1 VSTKRVETVLA
12 MMASIEAFSLT
23 RAWTGLGND
32 EFFWEP
38 VAGAWSVRRR
48 EECWSATPFGNGD
61 WVADFDDEQSVA
73 AQLHGQVEPLTTIG
87 WLLWHIGSL
96 PHRLAQLDFLGGNR
110 TLASGWTS
118 PYLSEHR
125 IFSQASEATETLRT
139 GWDDLRV
146 ALERVDDEQLE
157 QPVAQYTYASAPR
170 RGGLLALGPPG
181 PTLPAFSPVASALN
195 EIGHHATQ
203 ICVLRDL
210 HRWTAWSSSGT
221 RQRFPNLVG
230 GCCDSIL
237 MKLDAFERT
246 TVAES

>member
-1 VSTKRVETVLA
+1 MATKRGETLLA
-12 MMASIEAFSLT
+12 IMAGIEAFTLT
-23 RAWTGLGND
+23 RAWTRLSNG

-38 VAGAWSVRRR
+38 VASAWSVRRR
-48 EECWSATPFGNGD
+48 EECLSATPFGSGD
-61 WVADFDDEQSVA
+61 WVADFDDELSIA
-73 AQLHGQVEPLTTIG
+73 AQVRGQVEPLTTIG

-96 PHRLAQLDFLGGNR
+96 PHRVAQLDFLGGNH

-146 ALERVDDEQLE
+146 ALERTDDDQLE

-170 RGGLLALGPPG
+170 RGGSLVLGPPG
-181 PTLPAFSPVASALN
+181 SPLPAFSTVASSLN
-195 EIGHHATQ
+195 EVSHHATQ

-210 HRWTAWSSSGT
+210 YRWTA
-221 RQRFPNLVG
+221 
-230 GCCDSIL
+230 
-237 MKLDAFERT
+237 
-246 TVAES
+246 